1 MGYINR
7 FLLFIYALVI
17 ALASLG
23 LGALCFHILPE
34 AVIQNEVAFALS
46 RWETIAGAV
55 VVFLWSVHLMGCS
68 LSRSERSRGDAEAII
83 LLGAAGEVRISVS
96 AVRDMAEK
104 SALAVPGVYEA
115 KAKVRAQRE
124 KESSSVAVT
133 LSIAVD
139 AKQNVAEISDSIRKE
154 AHRQLTDILGVKDF
168 TLEVFVTELRQPIE
182 NRKRVN

>member
-7 FLLFIYALVI
+7 FLLFIYALAI

-23 LGALCFHILPE
+23 LGALCFRILPE
-34 AVIQNEVAFALS
+34 AAIQNEVAFALT

-68 LSRSERSRGDAEAII
+68 LSRFERSRGDAEAII
-83 LLGAAGEVRISVS
+83 LLGAAGEVRIAVS

-104 SALAVPGVYEA
+104 SALAIAGVYEA
-115 KAKVRAQRE
+115 KAKVRARRE

-154 AHRQLTDILGVKDF
+154 TRRQLTDILGVKDF
-168 TLEVFVTELRQPIE
+168 TLEVFVTELRQPVE
-182 NRKRVN
+182 SRKRVN

>member
-83 LLGAAGEVRISVS
+83 LLGAAGERRNFVFAGR
-96 AVRDMAEK
+96 
-104 SALAVPGVYEA
+104 G
-115 KAKVRAQRE
+115 KAGKRAAAGSGR
-124 KESSSVAVT
+124 
-133 LSIAVD
+133 
-139 AKQNVAEISDSIRKE
+139 
-154 AHRQLTDILGVKDF
+154 
-168 TLEVFVTELRQPIE
+168 
-182 NRKRVN
+182 